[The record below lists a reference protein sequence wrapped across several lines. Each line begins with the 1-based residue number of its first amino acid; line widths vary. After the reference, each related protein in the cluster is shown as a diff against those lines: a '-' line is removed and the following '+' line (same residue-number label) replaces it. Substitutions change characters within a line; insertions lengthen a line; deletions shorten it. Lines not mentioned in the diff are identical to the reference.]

1 MGLGDIHF
9 LQGEQR
15 PAAFVGFRKNQVGLG
30 GLESLYAAHG
40 HMVFNSALATATAN
54 PEHLVVTDGSMTG
67 EDCAYQHY
75 QMARDAT
82 AEQFC
87 RDCRTTS
94 DAELVENTLNRF
106 FDGAGSAA
114 NDTSN
119 FLVGQASADSK
130 GGTQLLFSKYAGG
143 ALELA
148 EIDNRAHL
156 FHPSHSLLMDKN
168 ISRFI

>member
-40 HMVFNSALATATAN
+40 HTVFNSALATATAN

-94 DAELVENTLNRF
+94 DAELVEN
-106 FDGAGSAA
+106 
-114 NDTSN
+114 
-119 FLVGQASADSK
+119 
-130 GGTQLLFSKYAGG
+130 
-143 ALELA
+143 
-148 EIDNRAHL
+148 
-156 FHPSHSLLMDKN
+156 M
-168 ISRFI
+168 